1 MNGAVRLAAT
11 GALAGALFAFPT
23 QPANAVEQVSLQALF
38 KDKAIVL
45 IDGKRRVLKSGEP
58 SPEGVR
64 LKSTD
69 TQDETATLEIDG
81 KESVVRLGT
90 VISSFNA
97 SSGKGKVTLYP
108 SGKHFFADG
117 AINGAPV
124 RFVVDTGATTIALN
138 SREADRLGIDYR
150 RHGKPGFASTAGGV
164 VRSYG
169 VKLQRV
175 EVGEIALFNVDA
187 GVVEGSFPQEILL
200 GMSFLGQLDMRQ
212 FVDRMELMQR

>member
-1 MNGAVRLAAT
+1 MWLGA
-11 GALAGALFAFPT
+11 ALATVMP
-23 QPANAVEQVSLQALF
+23 PAGAVEQVSLQALF
-38 KDKAIVL
+38 KDKAIVV

-64 LKSTD
+64 LKATD

-81 KESVVRLGT
+81 KERTVRLGT

-108 SGKHFFADG
+108 SGKHFYADG
-117 AINGAPV
+117 VINGVPV
-124 RFVVDTGATTIALN
+124 RFVVDTGATTVAMN
-138 SREADRLGIDYR
+138 SREADRIGIDYR
-150 RHGKPGFASTAGGV
+150 RQGTAGFASTAGGI

-169 VKLQRV
+169 IKLQRV
-175 EVGEIALFNVDA
+175 EVGEITLFNVDA
-187 GVVEGSFPQEILL
+187 GVVEGGFPQDILL